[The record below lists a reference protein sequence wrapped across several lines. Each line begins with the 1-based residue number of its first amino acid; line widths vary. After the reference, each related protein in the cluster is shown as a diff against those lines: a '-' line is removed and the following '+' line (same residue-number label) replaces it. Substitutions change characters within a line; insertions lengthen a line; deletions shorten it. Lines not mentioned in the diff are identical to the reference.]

1 MSTPRGKRAARANHP
16 RNAPQRESFQR
27 VREREL
33 DLGAWPL
40 PESNN
45 PLREQPTSQR
55 RTPQ

>member
-1 MSTPRGKRAARANHP
+1 MSKPRGKRAARANHP
-16 RNAPQRESFQR
+16 RNAPQPRSFER

-40 PESNN
+40 PESTN

-55 RTPQ
+55 RTS